1 MCARCGLPGRGQEVL
16 AQEPAGADRGRGQ
29 PCAGWLWGGQGR
41 AVAAVAGRRAG
52 CGRRAARAAFPE
64 PSRAAADANSLCS
77 PEGSAAVPPLCP
89 GWCLSCMQQ
98 AVFACPASLSG
109 TKEHSCVFLF
119 IIVCMKVSIES
130 GIPFSFEQGMRGPE
144 AIVLKRRKVTG
155 TEIVTGICD
164 QNCALL
170 YFSCWLWLS
179 CVLIKNMLASWYA
192 FCTDSCLRAL
202 LVRGSAGCASAQAA
216 DGALRKELQT
226 SLFDLCCSE
235 RLKSANKNRLLLLKV

>member
-170 YFSCWLWLS
+170 YFSCWL
-179 CVLIKNMLASWYA
+179 
-192 FCTDSCLRAL
+192 
-202 LVRGSAGCASAQAA
+202 
-216 DGALRKELQT
+216 
-226 SLFDLCCSE
+226 
-235 RLKSANKNRLLLLKV
+235 